1 MTVITY
7 TAVDRGDLVA
17 GHSALTEYSFEVPL
31 LSFNSADNRS
41 QTTVTALSGKTFT
54 TLKHIKKTHAIQTRP
69 IKDEDLEA
77 QVREFLSSVAAGEE
91 FLLDPFGKLLEVD
104 EPLTCKRSG
113 NYSRTISQG
122 KYYSFSFGVEQV

>member
-17 GHSALTEYSFEVPL
+17 GHSALTEYSFELPL
-31 LSFNSADNRS
+31 LSFNSTANRS

-54 TLKHIKKTHAIQTRP
+54 TLKHIKKTYSIQTRP
-69 IKDEDLEA
+69 TKDEALAA

-91 FLLDPFGKLLEVD
+91 FSLDPFGKLLQAD
-104 EPLTCKRSG
+104 EPLTCKLSG
-113 NYSRTISQG
+113 NYSQTISQG
-122 KYYSFSFGVEQV
+122 KYFSYSFGVEQA